1 MKFSIYQE
9 SRQGAR
15 KANQDRVAYCYS
27 KDSLCMIIADG
38 MGGHLHGEVAAQ
50 IATQFIAE
58 AFQRQATPR
67 LEEPFRFLLD
77 TIMNAHLAIID
88 YANVRGLLETPR
100 TTIVA
105 CVVQDGLAYWAH
117 VGDSRLYLLRDGR
130 IEAQTKDHSRVQ
142 MLVDT
147 GRIREEAVAQH
158 PERNKIF
165 NCLGQMAPPKIDL
178 SRPTALRH
186 GDTLLLCSDGV
197 WGPLTGRHICE
208 ALLRDDIMAAVPNLL
223 DLAEARAGQDGDN
236 LSALAMTWAEDLLD
250 DETQWI
256 STVEMEPSTYKT
268 TVAQFGR
275 NSQTGQPDQGGY
287 LSDDEIER
295 AISEIRVAIKKHSS

>member
-9 SRQGAR
+9 SRQGPR

-27 KDSLCMIIADG
+27 RDSLCMIIADG

-58 AFQRQATPR
+58 AFQRQAMPR
-67 LEEPFRFLLD
+67 IEEPFRFLLD

-100 TTIVA
+100 TTVVA
-105 CVVQDGLAYWAH
+105 CIVQDGLAYWAH
-117 VGDSRLYLLRDGR
+117 VGDSRLYLIRNGR

-142 MLVDT
+142 VLVDT

-165 NCLGQMAPPKIDL
+165 NCLGQMAPPKIEL
-178 SRPTALRH
+178 SRPTALH
-186 GDTLLLCSDGV
+186 HSDNILLCSDGL
-197 WGPLTGRHICE
+197 WGPLSGRLICE
-208 ALLRDDIMAAVPNLL
+208 ELLRNDIMTAVPNLL
-223 DLAEARAGQDGDN
+223 DLAESRAGRDGDN
-236 LSALAMTWAEDLLD
+236 LSVLAMTWAEEVLED
-250 DETQWI
+250 DSKWI
-256 STVEMEPSTYKT
+256 STVEMEPSTYRT
-268 TVAQFGR
+268 TVVQFGHT
-275 NSQTGQPDQGGY
+275 SHPEQVAY

-295 AISEIRVAIKKHSS
+295 AIEEIRNAIKKHS

>member
-9 SRQGAR
+9 SRQGPR

-27 KDSLCMIIADG
+27 RDSLCMIIADG

-58 AFQRQATPR
+58 AFQRQAMPR
-67 LEEPFRFLLD
+67 IDEPFRFLLD

-100 TTIVA
+100 TTVVA

-117 VGDSRLYLLRDGR
+117 VGDSRLYLVRNGR

-142 MLVDT
+142 VLVDT

-178 SRPTALRH
+178 SRPTALHH
-186 GDTLLLCSDGV
+186 GDTLLLCSDGL
-197 WGPLTGRHICE
+197 WGPLSGRLICE
-208 ALLRDDIMAAVPNLL
+208 ALLRDDIMAAVPKLL
-223 DLAEARAGQDGDN
+223 DQAESRAGREGDN
-236 LSALAMTWAEDLLD
+236 LSALAMTWAEEVLED
-250 DETQWI
+250 DSKWI
-256 STVEMEPSTYKT
+256 STVEMEPSTYRT
-268 TVAQFGR
+268 TVVQFGHT
-275 NSQTGQPDQGGY
+275 NQPEQAAY

-295 AISEIRVAIKKHSS
+295 AIEEIRNAIKKHS

>member
-9 SRQGAR
+9 SRQGPR

-27 KDSLCMIIADG
+27 RDSLCMIIADG

-58 AFQRQATPR
+58 AFQRQAMPR
-67 LEEPFRFLLD
+67 IEEPFRFLLD

-88 YANVRGLLETPR
+88 YANVRELLETPR
-100 TTIVA
+100 TTVVA
-105 CVVQDGLAYWAH
+105 CIVQDGLAYWAH
-117 VGDSRLYLLRDGR
+117 VGDSRLYLVRNGR
-130 IEAQTKDHSRVQ
+130 IGARTKDHSRVQ
-142 MLVDT
+142 MLVDA

-165 NCLGQMAPPKIDL
+165 NCLGQMAPPRIDL

-186 GDTLLLCSDGV
+186 GDTLMLCSDGL
-197 WGPLTGRHICE
+197 WGPLSDRLVCE
-208 ALLRDDIMAAVPNLL
+208 ALLRDDIMTAIPHLL
-223 DLAEARAGQDGDN
+223 DLAESRAGREGDN
-236 LSALAMTWAEDLLD
+236 LSALAMTWAEELPG
-250 DETQWI
+250 EEGEWI
-256 STVEMEPSTYKT
+256 STVEMAPTVCRT
-268 TVAQFGR
+268 TVVQFGH
-275 NSQTGQPDQGGY
+275 SAHSAQPDQAAY

-295 AISEIRVAIKKHSS
+295 AIEEIRNAIKKHS